1 MNLLCK
7 VAVNERLVEGF
18 SLRDVIKA
26 LLDDV
31 LLDLFK
37 VLNVLVVRQLV
48 HVDPMG
54 FVAPQSNNVQ
64 RTGDAVIGGKDLL
77 NNIQNDVTEIS
88 TIMSAFKPILISL
101 AFI

>member
-1 MNLLCK
+1 M
-7 VAVNERLVEGF
+7 AVDERLVEGF
-18 SLRDVIKA
+18 SLRNVIKA

-48 HVDPMG
+48 HVDSMG
-54 FVAPQSNNVQ
+54 FVTPQSNYVQ

-77 NNIQNDVTEIS
+77 KDIKMT
-88 TIMSAFKPILISL
+88 SL
-101 AFI
+101 KFQHL